1 MFLDDGIELKS
12 EENMPTTTRSQKVK
26 FATQAD
32 PDVLETLRSMAGKEG
47 RRLQTLIDEALR
59 EYIERK
65 QGLSPRKHVMQALQT
80 SMARHDGLY
89 RKLAE

>member
-1 MFLDDGIELKS
+1 MQTATERL
-12 EENMPTTTRSQKVK
+12 QKVK

-32 PDVLETLRSMAGKEG
+32 PLVLETLRSIAGKEG
-47 RRLQTLIDEALR
+47 RQLQALIDEALR

-65 QGLSPRKHVMQALQT
+65 QGLSPRKHVMQALQASLT
-80 SMARHDGLY
+80 RHDGLY

>member
-1 MFLDDGIELKS
+1 MQTTIERLK
-12 EENMPTTTRSQKVK
+12 KVK

-32 PDVLETLRSMAGKEG
+32 PVILETLRSLAAKEG
-47 RRLQTLIDEALR
+47 RQLQSLIDEALR

-65 QGLSPRKHVMQALQT
+65 QGLSPRKHVVQALQA
-80 SMARHDGLY
+80 SMAQYDSLY